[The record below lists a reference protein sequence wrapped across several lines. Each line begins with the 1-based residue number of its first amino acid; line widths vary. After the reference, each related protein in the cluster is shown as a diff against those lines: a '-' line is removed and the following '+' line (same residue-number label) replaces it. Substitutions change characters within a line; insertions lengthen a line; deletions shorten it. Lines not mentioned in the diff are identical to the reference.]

1 MLLNSGVKLFDKN
14 FDNIMELAEQQHPA
28 AWLRPDA
35 PRVGNPYESGI
46 LPPADLSEMFS
57 FPDPMEANNA
67 HMNRSYYSNSTR
79 AMGYGST
86 HGNNFI

>member
-1 MLLNSGVKLFDKN
+1 
-14 FDNIMELAEQQHPA
+14 MELTEQQHA
-28 AWLRPDA
+28 AWLRPDG

-57 FPDPMEANNA
+57 FPDPMEGNGA

-86 HGNNFI
+86 HGNFIFNIVLIILSLILPVYM

>member
-1 MLLNSGVKLFDKN
+1 
-14 FDNIMELAEQQHPA
+14 MEITEQQHA
-28 AWLRPDA
+28 AWLRPDG

-57 FPDPMEANNA
+57 FADPMEGNSA

-79 AMGYGST
+79 AMGYGSA
-86 HGNNFI
+86 HGNRKTEFLVVIVV